1 VTAPTPRP
9 HAERAPEGEVTAA
22 VERLAKALAQ
32 LEPDESWPTNAELG
46 GSLTGTRDDEFRDG
60 KRDEA
65 RELLAELLPVE
76 EVARVDA
83 ETSRCSWSIPQDG
96 HPYHEACLYKRE
108 RGDVGVAHGAC
119 WDMPYARATALRAA
133 LLGGDA

>member
-1 VTAPTPRP
+1 MTAPAPRP

-32 LEPDESWPTNAELG
+32 LEPDEPWPTNADLG

-65 RELLAELLPVE
+65 RELLAELLE
-76 EVARVDA
+76 GDTIAEVIALHDDLVWQEPGEVFECVGCDYRVPGDEVDA
-83 ETSRCSWSIPQDG
+83 RTVRWHQQD
-96 HPYHEACLYKRE
+96 
-108 RGDVGVAHGAC
+108 
-119 WDMPYARATALRAA
+119 MIRAA
-133 LLGGDA
+133 LTGGAA

>member
-1 VTAPTPRP
+1 MS
-9 HAERAPEGEVTAA
+9 APEGEVTAA

-76 EVARVDA
+76 EMARVDA
-83 ETSRCSWSIPQDG
+83 ETSRCSWSIPRDG

-108 RGDVGVAHGAC
+108 RVDGGVSHGAC
-119 WDMPYARATALRAA
+119 WDMPYARAEALRTAI
-133 LLGGDA
+133 LGGAA